1 MMKKLSSLLLSLLLV
16 LSMLGAIPVAA
27 EGSVSVSADK
37 STVTIGETVTV
48 SATYTHSGGIGSM
61 DLFFHYNT
69 KSFEY
74 VSSSPM
80 ATGSGKLKMSYYA
93 TDVIAPTSVTV
104 TITLK
109 AIAAG
114 SGDFKLETGYIS
126 TDDDE
131 TALVGDVKTL
141 SVSDNNPTKS
151 GDANLASLEPSKGSL
166 SPAFNKN
173 TTRYTISVPYT
184 VTSLSLMFST
194 SHDDADTAISDSN
207 DLNVGENTRVITVT
221 APNGDTKTYTVVITR
236 EKEQTTT
243 TTATTTTTT
252 TTKKKTTTTEKTTTT
267 SKTTTE
273 TTEETTEAT
282 ESTESTEA
290 TESTTTTLPLE
301 NARVVNVDGNELLI
315 AESLLHVDLPE
326 GFAWSTVEINGVEMP
341 AAKQEVSN
349 TVLLYLTE
357 RGSDY
362 GEFYIYTAQDDSF
375 VLFRQM
381 VMEGGPY
388 TIHDLPKGETA
399 PDGAEPGTITYDG
412 KNMPAYIFL
421 NPDLV
426 DYVIVWAT
434 NPQGETGFYTYD
446 MVEGTL
452 QRYHVITPTT
462 TTTAAPEEDVEGEE
476 QPTQH
481 TLLSF
486 VTTYQRALLV
496 GAAALAGL
504 AVLLITIFLLV
515 RIFNTR
521 KSKH

>member
-1 MMKKLSSLLLSLLLV
+1 MMKKLTSLLLSLLLV
-16 LSMLGAIPVAA
+16 LGLLGAIPVAA
-27 EGSVSVSADK
+27 EGSVSVSANK
-37 STVTIGETVTV
+37 STVAIGETVTV

-114 SGDFKLETGYIS
+114 SGDFKLETSYIS

-141 SVSDNNPTKS
+141 SVSANNPTKS

-166 SPAFNKN
+166 SPAFSKN
-173 TTRYTISVPYT
+173 TTHYTISVPYT
-184 VTSLSLMFST
+184 VTSLSLTFST
-194 SHDDADTAISDSN
+194 SHDDADTAISGSN
-207 DLNVGENTRVITVT
+207 DLSVGENTRVITVT

-243 TTATTTTTT
+243 TTTTTT
-252 TTKKKTTTTEKTTTT
+252 TTKATTKKTTTTTTATT
-267 SKTTTE
+267 SKTTAE
-273 TTEETTEAT
+273 TTEE
-282 ESTESTEA
+282 STES

-301 NARVVNVDGNELLI
+301 NARVVNVDGNELII

-362 GEFYIYTAQDDSF
+362 GEFYIYTAEDDSF

-399 PDGAEPGTITYDG
+399 PDGAEPGTYDG

-462 TTTAAPEEDVEGEE
+462 TTTTAPEEDTEKEE
-476 QPTQH
+476 QEPTQH

-504 AVLLITIFLLV
+504 VVLLITIFLLA
-515 RIFNTR
+515 RLFGTR